1 VPAGRIWAVAVAA
14 HDQLVQVPVVAGA
27 WVAAVVVAVAA
38 AADPAKKP

>member
-14 HDQLVQVPVVAGA
+14 HVQPVPVVAGA

-38 AADPAKKP
+38 AADPADKP